1 MPSSDLEPDYLP
13 PPSPRNDD
21 RQAGLFDDPYDLDQ
35 FRLALE
41 DVYAAGASDE
51 EEEDPPEA
59 VIVPQPPPPADLPD
73 PPPAQAPPDILGNRP
88 ASPANE
94 LGDVAIP
101 GVSELEHPA
110 LAHALDLPPL
120 PPSLSPRTVYT
131 ESHPLWYVRVILLL
145 VAYLHT
151 HHHVTFRAAD
161 LTLSTLRTLFVALN
175 LIDQRDPMPRTLT
188 TTMKR
193 LDLTDKFYIL
203 IECAACRRLFRPDIA
218 NRKLHCFNCN
228 TPLFTTTSRSLLVRL
243 LRRDAPIPIPR
254 TVAPLCLLSTAILY
268 LIRQPGIEAYFDAYK
283 TRMAPPPGEY
293 RSIHDGSRWKILV
306 GSDGK
311 PFFGPDHNGEL
322 RIPVILHVDW

>member
-1 MPSSDLEPDYLP
+1 M
-13 PPSPRNDD
+13 
-21 RQAGLFDDPYDLDQ
+21 
-35 FRLALE
+35 E

-59 VIVPQPPPPADLPD
+59 VIVPPPPPLRADLPD
-73 PPPAQAPPDILGNRP
+73 PPPAQAPPDVLGNRP

-161 LTLSTLRTLFVALN
+161 LTLLTLRTLFVALN
-175 LIDQRDPMPRTLT
+175 LIDQRDRMPRTLT

-203 IECAACRRLFRPDIA
+203 IECATCRRLFHPD
-218 NRKLHCFNCN
+218 
-228 TPLFTTTSRSLLVRL
+228 
-243 LRRDAPIPIPR
+243 
-254 TVAPLCLLSTAILY
+254 
-268 LIRQPGIEAYFDAYK
+268 
-283 TRMAPPPGEY
+283 
-293 RSIHDGSRWKILV
+293 
-306 GSDGK
+306 
-311 PFFGPDHNGEL
+311 
-322 RIPVILHVDW
+322 